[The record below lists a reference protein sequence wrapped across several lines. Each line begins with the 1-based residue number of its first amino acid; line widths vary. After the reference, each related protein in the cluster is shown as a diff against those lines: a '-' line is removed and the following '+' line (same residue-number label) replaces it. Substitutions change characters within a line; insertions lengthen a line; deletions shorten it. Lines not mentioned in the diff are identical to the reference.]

1 MLCQICNKNPATIH
15 VQEIINGEKKVFHL
29 CGECASKKAETEPI
43 LQSFNLAEML
53 YNFTNEKA
61 AESADAPEDAAP
73 AAAVIAMLE
82 LIKSPFVDG
91 DIEREIDDMDVF
103 RALYLFSER
112 DKAVSPILRWMR
124 REEALDRLKN
134 QFNAEKYPHV
144 ALIVAEQLKGVAD
157 AQAEFD
163 AAAMRFA
170 ESLGAFHI
178 ADAASE
184 IGTYLA
190 LAGGFSMLPENGSK
204 KKDASTLTS

>member
-1 MLCQICNKNPATIH
+1 MDS
-15 VQEIINGEKKVFHL
+15 EIRKILDEPEGNTPRDHLELAVGAGGKVRIVGHEF
-29 CGECASKKAETEPI
+29 P
-43 LQSFNLAEML
+43 
-53 YNFTNEKA
+53 
-61 AESADAPEDAAP
+61 AP

-82 LIKSPFVDG
+82 LIQSPFVDG
-91 DIEREIDDMDVF
+91 DINREVNDMDVF
-103 RALYLFSER
+103 RALYLLSER

-190 LAGGFSMLPENGSK
+190 LAGGFSMLPDNGGSK

>member
-1 MLCQICNKNPATIH
+1 
-15 VQEIINGEKKVFHL
+15 
-29 CGECASKKAETEPI
+29 
-43 LQSFNLAEML
+43 
-53 YNFTNEKA
+53 
-61 AESADAPEDAAP
+61 
-73 AAAVIAMLE
+73 
-82 LIKSPFVDG
+82 
-91 DIEREIDDMDVF
+91 
-103 RALYLFSER
+103 
-112 DKAVSPILRWMR
+112 MR

-134 QFNAEKYPHV
+134 QFDAEKYPHV

-190 LAGGFSMLPENGSK
+190 LAGGFSMLPDNGGSK